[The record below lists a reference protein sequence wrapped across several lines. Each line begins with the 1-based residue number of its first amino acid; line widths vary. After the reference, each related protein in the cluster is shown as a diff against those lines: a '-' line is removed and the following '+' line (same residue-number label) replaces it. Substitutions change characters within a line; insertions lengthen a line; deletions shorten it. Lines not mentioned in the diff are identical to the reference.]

1 MWAMFRNDAFRKHP
15 LRTSARVAKSL
26 LRRRVERLRRVVVPY
41 DDGRARMAVS
51 LDTAL
56 GLTLY
61 RYGLRDPDIEGV
73 RRLLSSGDLFVDG
86 GANVGLYSLVAAS
99 RVGPSGNVI
108 AFEPARG
115 TRQALHEN
123 VSLSDFHNVEIRS
136 AALADRAGTLSL
148 TVFEGDAAALTSFS
162 PGKQEG
168 GHTEQVPV
176 VTLDDALVGSKPRV
190 IKLDL
195 EGAEHAALV
204 GAKRILS
211 EREATFLIEVEADH
225 LARQGASVAM
235 VTDLLAANHYEL
247 FIAGWRRD
255 GELAVARGFAPG
267 TRVSPNVVAV
277 PGVSVFER
285 AGIPVVEPNMLR

>member
-61 RYGLRDPDIEGV
+61 RYGLRDPDIEIV
-73 RRLLSSGDLFVDG
+73 RRLLSQGDVFVDG
-86 GANVGLYSLVAAS
+86 GANVGLYSLVAAT
-99 RVGPSGNVI
+99 RVGSSGKVI
-108 AFEPARG
+108 AFEPARE
-115 TRQALHEN
+115 TRRALREN

-136 AALADRAGTLSL
+136 AALADRAGTLNL

-162 PGKQEG
+162 PGKHEG

-176 VTLDDALVGSKPRV
+176 VTLDDALAGSKPRV

-235 VTDLLAANHYEL
+235 VTDLLAANQYEL

-255 GELAVARGFAPG
+255 GGLAVARGFAPG
-267 TRVSPNVVAV
+267 ARVSPNVVAA
-277 PGVSVFER
+277 PDVSVFER
-285 AGIPVVEPNMLR
+285 AGIPVVEPDMLR